1 MSDFLDTSEFF
12 QNLGAFGLTL
22 LEGFKMVCYYIFEY
36 GNVVFFIFFL
46 LLGVNLLINA
56 RDKEEHDKIYARN
69 LEYIKKRGR
78 TGVFVCIAFSVAFLS
93 KGLIIFLDWCF
104 TLLPTPVFF
113 SFEYLRRFYVD
124 AVSWEVIT
132 NFNPLDSFLYILFSL
147 ISFMSILIVTFGIYL
162 VFFNKKILR
171 TKFKSYK
178 VLGGG
183 LVLLVIYGIPTST
196 RLMI

>member
-1 MSDFLDTSEFF
+1 MSSLLETEFF
-12 QNLGAFGLTL
+12 INLGNFLLTL
-22 LEGFKMVCYYIFEY
+22 LNGFKTVCFYIFEY
-36 GNVVFFIFFL
+36 GNVVFFFFFL
-46 LLGVNLLINA
+46 FMGIYLLFNA

-78 TGVFVCIAFSVAFLS
+78 TGVFVCIVFSIAFLS

-104 TLLPTPVFF
+104 TFLPTPVFF
-113 SFEYLRRFYVD
+113 SFEYTKKFYID
-124 AVSWEVIT
+124 AVSLEAIN
-132 NFNPLDSFLYILFSL
+132 NFNPLDSFLYFLFSL
-147 ISFMSILIVTFGIYL
+147 ISLMSILIVAFGIYL

-183 LVLLVIYGIPTST
+183 LLLIVIYGIPTCT